1 MGTIFWK
8 CSPSYLVQY
17 FRYFWD
23 LVSGT
28 NYQITSKKIAK
39 SPSPQLLK
47 ITKSPIFLGT
57 NHQITNKKIAK
68 SPSPQ
73 LFKITKSP
81 TFSCT
86 NHQITNKKIAKSPS
100 PQVLKITKSPI
111 FSCTNHQITNKKVAQ
126 SPITKNTSPPLYILC
141 FGLCKLTTDFLLL
154 LDILILWL
162 SIWNGT
168 GPIFHKQKVREW

>member
-1 MGTIFWK
+1 MQNKKITIWQF
-8 CSPSYLVQY
+8 SAL
-17 FRYFWD
+17 FD

-28 NYQITSKKIAK
+28 NYQITRKKIAK

-81 TFSCT
+81 IFSGT
-86 NHQITNKKIAKSPS
+86 NHQITNKKTAR
-100 PQVLKITKSPI
+100 
-111 FSCTNHQITNKKVAQ
+111 
-126 SPITKNTSPPLYILC
+126 SPITKNTAPPL
-141 FGLCKLTTDFLLL
+141 
-154 LDILILWL
+154 
-162 SIWNGT
+162 
-168 GPIFHKQKVREW
+168 

>member
-1 MGTIFWK
+1 MKFSTKILFLFSKQKVKKIEEKMGTIFWK

-81 TFSCT
+81 IFSGT
-86 NHQITNKKIAKSPS
+86 NHQITNKK
-100 PQVLKITKSPI
+100 T
-111 FSCTNHQITNKKVAQ
+111 AQ
-126 SPITKNTSPPLYILC
+126 SPITKNTSPPPYWSFPHLQ
-141 FGLCKLTTDFLLL
+141 
-154 LDILILWL
+154 
-162 SIWNGT
+162 S
-168 GPIFHKQKVREW
+168 